1 MKISTYDKTN
11 KMNFCIDFDIN
22 FIIRIN
28 SRESY
33 NSLMAYVLKTIYTR
47 SSKLNE
53 KEAEK

>member
-22 FIIRIN
+22 FIIRIY